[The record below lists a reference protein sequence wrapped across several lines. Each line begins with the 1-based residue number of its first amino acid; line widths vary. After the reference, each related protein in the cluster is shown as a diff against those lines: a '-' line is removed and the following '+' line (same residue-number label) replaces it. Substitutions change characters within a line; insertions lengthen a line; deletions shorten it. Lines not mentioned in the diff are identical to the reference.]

1 MTSLEKQI
9 LKLNQKYIEMFISE
23 IMNSKN
29 GGNDITEDTLKDM
42 WKNISS
48 SSGKQ
53 PKKKGT
59 RKSGYTVFLVEQRPT
74 IASENPNLK
83 STEVI
88 SIVAKKWRELPDDQK
103 AIYINKAKNPE
114 PAEEGDTGA
123 EEGDDNI
130 LTLEFENMT
139 IKDLRST
146 ADKYNIFSAGKKK
159 DLIDRLNKYKNGIE
173 NKN

>member
-88 SIVAKKWRELPDDQK
+88 SIVAKKWRELSDDQK
-103 AIYINKAKNPE
+103 AIYINKAKNPSSGKYIDG
-114 PAEEGDTGA
+114 EEIKSIALGA
-123 EEGDDNI
+123 FKFLSIIVSNPFPIDVV
-130 LTLEFENMT
+130 
-139 IKDLRST
+139 
-146 ADKYNIFSAGKKK
+146 KKT
-159 DLIDRLNKYKNGIE
+159 DGIIPNKVDQK
-173 NKN
+173 